1 MHRRATT
8 RPRITSSAPA
18 FGRPPTAADTW
29 HRHGVLELTAA
40 ARRGRTVVT
49 AQRTAFPAG
58 SVRISAVD
66 GDGVPELQ
74 LTNPSGGLLAGDRM
88 DTVIDVDPGARL
100 SVVTQGAN
108 RVCGTAPDVPP
119 RTTTLDTRLAVGDG
133 AIVEWLPHHLVPYAR
148 SCTHQRTNVELGAGA
163 GLLLWDVIT
172 TGRSGRGERCLWERV
187 DSRLRIATDGR
198 PLLVDGAIL
207 TTDDEPFDGAD
218 VAAVF
223 VVVLPAGSE
232 PDSRAAGP
240 GPGDRA
246 ATDRL
251 ADALHATA
259 DGRPGTIGSA
269 SALDDRVVAG
279 RLLARDTVAAYATLN
294 AWRAPARAAL
304 GLPPAAREI
313 G

>member
-1 MHRRATT
+1 M
-8 RPRITSSAPA
+8 
-18 FGRPPTAADTW
+18 TW
-29 HRHGVLELTAA
+29 HRHGVLDLTAA
-40 ARRGRTVVT
+40 TRRGRTVVT

-66 GDGVPELQ
+66 GDGVGELQ

-88 DTVIDVDPGARL
+88 DTAIGVGPGARL

-108 RVCGTAPDVPP
+108 RVCGTAPGTPP
-119 RTTTLDTRLAVGDG
+119 RPTTLATRLTVDDG
-133 AIVEWLPHHLVPYAR
+133 AIVEWVPHHLVPYAR
-148 SCTHQRTNVELGAGA
+148 SRTHQRTIVDLGAGA

-172 TGRSGRGERCLWERV
+172 TGRSGRGERCRWERV
-187 DSRLRIATDGR
+187 DSRLRIATAGR

-207 TTDDEPFDGAD
+207 TTDEEPFDGAD

-223 VVVLPAGSE
+223 VVVLPAGPE
-232 PDSRAAGP
+232 PDG
-240 GPGDRA
+240 RA

-251 ADALHATA
+251 ADALHSAA

-279 RLLARDTVAAYATLN
+279 RLLARDTVAAYGTLN

-304 GLPPAAREI
+304 GLPPAARAV